1 MLRFSEA
8 ISPILRTFGARDV
21 SLLRSLC
28 RFENITA
35 SEKINIYFDIFMFRF
50 SEACE
55 VLQILRLR
63 RR

>member
-35 SEKINIYFDIFMFRF
+35 SLNHTVSSFG
-50 SEACE
+50 EAKY
-55 VLQILRLR
+55 LF
-63 RR
+63 